1 MYKFFVV
8 NSSCYIFV
16 ESKSHVKA
24 KCVAIDFTQ
33 GPAIYA
39 KVKSALTGLDIGVLG
54 MISDTFS
61 KSLELCMLQSEP
73 STTKHEPVVLNLN
86 RM

>member
-39 KVKSALTGLDIGVLG
+39 KVKSALTGLDIAVLG
-54 MISDTFS
+54 MI
-61 KSLELCMLQSEP
+61 
-73 STTKHEPVVLNLN
+73 
-86 RM
+86 